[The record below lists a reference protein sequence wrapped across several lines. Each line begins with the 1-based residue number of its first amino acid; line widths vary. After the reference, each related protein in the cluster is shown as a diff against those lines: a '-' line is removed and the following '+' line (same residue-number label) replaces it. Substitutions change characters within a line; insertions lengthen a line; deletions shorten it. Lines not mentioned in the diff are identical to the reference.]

1 MNLKNNSKKVIA
13 SVMAFSIIA
22 SGVLS
27 TETSVFSKIVPT
39 NTISASAANTVVCG
53 DWKYE
58 EINSATVKLTE
69 YNGNDEYVLIPQAID
84 GHTVTELGVGLFQGN
99 TTITRVAIPR
109 GISMIPEYCFCR
121 ASNLTS
127 VVIPQGVNKIESCAF
142 ANTPNLES
150 VYLSTTFNEIEDCAF
165 YNSGISNIS
174 IPSANVIGC
183 NAFENCTNLKSIKLP
198 NNLETLEY
206 RAFYGCNSL
215 ESVSIPASVTWLG
228 SEAFA
233 NCTSLKQATFKKYPD
248 HLTGNIFANCTALEN
263 INYPNDDKRFV
274 HDIIYTGMIEGCPN
288 FKKVN
293 NENIVTYESHRYNPY
308 SKPIMR
314 EDFMEEVMK
323 DFVYVDEHRIS
334 FFEEYLKGTI
344 AYIAGTNTHI
354 IGSSTVLTT
363 TQKIKALHDWVC
375 NNVDYAYDS
384 NHEPDRSWKNA
395 YDSSVF
401 MQDKAICEGYA
412 RALTLLLREA
422 GIEAYYVH
430 NPGVHAW
437 CMVKIDD
444 YYFHVDPCFDDGDEI
459 YYGYF
464 LVSDKDVNTGNSHSK
479 WEIASP
485 WNSRIDYTLPQTPI
499 CERSLGD
506 VYKDKNNRIDSKDVQ
521 LIMDYISN
529 TVPMPDPSSLEFL
542 LADVN
547 CDGKIDLND
556 ADIIDSWI
564 DPFA

>member
-1 MNLKNNSKKVIA
+1 
-13 SVMAFSIIA
+13 MALSIVA

-27 TETSVFSKIVPT
+27 TETSVFSKIVQT
-39 NTISASAANTVVCG
+39 NIISASAAISYG
-53 DWKYE
+53 DWEYE
-58 EINSATVKLTE
+58 VNVLDPHTVTLTK
-69 YNGNDEYVLIPQAID
+69 YNGNDEYVFIPENID
-84 GHTVTELGVGLFQGN
+84 GHTVTKLGEGLFQGN
-99 TTITRVAIPR
+99 TIITRVAIPQ
-109 GISMIPEYCFCR
+109 
-121 ASNLTS
+121 A
-127 VVIPQGVNKIESCAF
+127 VDKIGDYAF

-150 VYLSTTFNEIEDCAF
+150 VSLSTVLDEIGDHAF
-165 YNSGISNIS
+165 FNSGISNIL

-183 NAFENCTNLKSIKLP
+183 NAFENCVNLKSIKLP

-263 INYPNDDKRFV
+263 INYHNDDKRFV

-384 NHEPDRSWKNA
+384 NHEPDLSWENA
-395 YDSSVF
+395 SDSTVF
-401 MQDKAICEGYA
+401 LQKFAICEGYA

-422 GIEAYYVH
+422 GIEAYFVH

-437 CMVKIDD
+437 CMVKIGD
-444 YYFHVDPCFDDGDEI
+444 YYFHVDACHDDTDSGP